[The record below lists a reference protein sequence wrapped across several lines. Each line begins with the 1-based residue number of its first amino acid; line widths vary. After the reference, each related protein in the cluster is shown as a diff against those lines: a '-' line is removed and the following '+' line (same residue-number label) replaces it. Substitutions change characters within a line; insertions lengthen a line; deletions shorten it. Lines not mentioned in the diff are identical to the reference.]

1 MTTREHTTHPGA
13 PATGLPASRERRVP
27 ARPVRLVTALVAA
40 AVALVLPLLVPGW
53 LGLLVIAGIFFLI
66 VLGLNLLM
74 GYAGQVSLGQT
85 LFMALGGY
93 GAGLLT
99 LRWHWPTLVAMIVM
113 AGVSAAVAAG
123 LGTVF
128 LRLRGYYLALATL
141 GLAVITESLAS
152 GLTGF
157 TGGPSGLVGVPSLH
171 LGPWEIFSDQ
181 ANYYLLLVVCGL
193 GAWFVGNLQRSQTGR
208 ALSAIAA
215 DPAAATMLGINASR
229 YKTSAFVVSAVYA
242 SLGGSLYAFYLRF
255 ISPEVVGVTVALSIV
270 IMLALGGARTLVGP
284 LLGALVIQGLPEVGQ
299 SFASWSPFVAGVVL
313 ILVITY
319 LPRGIW
325 GTVKKLAER

>member
-1 MTTREHTTHPGA
+1 MTTQEQTTPLTRT
-13 PATGLPASRERRVP
+13 PQPRSQRSPRRLIVAT
-27 ARPVRLVTALVAA
+27 VAVV
-40 AVALVLPLLVPGW
+40 VALVLPLLVPGW

-85 LFMALGGY
+85 LFMAIGGY

-113 AGVSAAVAAG
+113 AVVSAAVAAG

-157 TGGPSGLVGVPSLH
+157 TGGPSGLVGVPSLR
-171 LGPWEIFSDQ
+171 LGTFDVFSDQ

-215 DPAAATMLGINASR
+215 DPAAATMLGINAAR

-270 IMLALGGARTLVGP
+270 IMLALGGARTIVGP

-325 GTVKKLAER
+325 GAVKKAVQR

>member
-1 MTTREHTTHPGA
+1 MTTRERTTPGTA
-13 PATGLPASRERRVP
+13 IP
-27 ARPVRLVTALVAA
+27 ARARPGRSPVRLAVAGIGVV
-40 AVALVLPLLVPGW
+40 VALVLPLLVPGW

-99 LRWHWPTLVAMIVM
+99 LRWHWPTIVAMVVM
-113 AGVSAAVAAG
+113 ALVSAGVAAG

-157 TGGPSGLVGVPSLH
+157 TGGPSGLVGVPSLR
-171 LGPWEIFSDQ
+171 LGAFDVFSDQ

-215 DPAAATMLGINASR
+215 DPAAATMLGINAAR

-242 SLGGSLYAFYLRF
+242 SLGGSLYAYYLRF

-270 IMLALGGARTLVGP
+270 IMLALGGARTIVGP

-325 GTVKKLAER
+325 GTVKKAVAR

>member
-1 MTTREHTTHPGA
+1 MTTQEKTTTP
-13 PATGLPASRERRVP
+13 PAIQP
-27 ARPVRLVTALVAA
+27 ARSRRSPTRLAVA
-40 AVALVLPLLVPGW
+40 AVAVVVALVVPLLVPGW

-85 LFMALGGY
+85 LFMAIGGY

-113 AGVSAAVAAG
+113 ALVSAAVAAG

-157 TGGPSGLVGVPSLH
+157 TGGPSGLVGVPSLR
-171 LGPWEIFSDQ
+171 LGTWDVFSDQ
-181 ANYYLLLVVCGL
+181 ANYYVLLVVCGL

-270 IMLALGGARTLVGP
+270 IMLALGGARTIVGP

-325 GTVKKLAER
+325 GTVKKLADR